1 MKKVL
6 LFMIG
11 ILCALQVSAQNT
23 DAMLFGDV
31 KSKETGKHLPYATV
45 KVKGSKR
52 QTMCD
57 GTGHF
62 KLVNLPVGKL
72 TVVATMVG
80 YKDQE
85 LVVTMQRGKGTEAYF
100 ELDDDQLS
108 LNQVVVTGT
117 RTQRSEEHTSELQS
131 RQYLVCRLL
140 LEKKKKT
147 NLYLTSSRTILITV

>member
-31 KSKETGKHLPYATV
+31 KSKETGKHLPYATI

-72 TVVATMVG
+72 TVVA
-80 YKDQE
+80 
-85 LVVTMQRGKGTEAYF
+85 
-100 ELDDDQLS
+100 
-108 LNQVVVTGT
+108 
-117 RTQRSEEHTSELQS
+117 RSEEHTSELQS

-140 LEKKKKT
+140 LEKKT
-147 NLYLTSSRTILITV
+147 

>member
-31 KSKETGKHLPYATV
+31 KSKETGKHLPYATI

-100 ELDDDQLS
+100 ELDDD
-108 LNQVVVTGT
+108 
-117 RTQRSEEHTSELQS
+117 RSEEHTSELQS

-140 LEKKKKT
+140 LEKK
-147 NLYLTSSRTILITV
+147 N